1 MSIYLRVQSLSDM
14 DLKLEEEWG
23 YEGDARLLEEWG
35 YGYEGDARLLHESWI
50 EFVKG
55 LQFVKDCRYDHL
67 CNETVIEFSNEAS
80 KTWFLMRWS

>member
-1 MSIYLRVQSLSDM
+1 MSIYLRVKSSSDM
-14 DLKLEEEWG
+14 DFKLEEEWG
-23 YEGDARLLEEWG
+23 YAGDARLI
-35 YGYEGDARLLHESWI
+35 HESWI

-67 CNETVIEFSNEAS
+67 CKETVIEFSNEAS